1 MALARH
7 NDYREG
13 HEEKNGN
20 AYTLTPPLLLNEANA
35 IALQAEMDK
44 PGFTGE
50 SSITNTPAGCQMSF
64 YTETGNAAA
73 VAKLDKTHA
82 ATDSWYSGRKFYD

>member
-35 IALQAEMDK
+35 KALQAEMDK
-44 PGFTGE
+44 TGFNGE
-50 SSITNTPAGCQMSF
+50 SSIANTPAGCQMSF
-64 YTETGNAAA
+64 YTETNAGA
-73 VAKLDKTHA
+73 VADLDKSHA
-82 ATDSWYSGRKFYD
+82 ATDSWYGGRTHYD

>member
-35 IALQAEMDK
+35 IALQAEMNK
-44 PGFTGE
+44 PGFAGVG
-50 SSITNTPAGCQMSF
+50 SITNTPAGCQMSF
-64 YTETGNAAA
+64 YTEVKPAA
-73 VAKLDKTHA
+73 VADLDKSHA
-82 ATDSWYSGRKFYD
+82 ATDTWYSGRTHYD

>member
-44 PGFTGE
+44 AGFAGE
-50 SSITNTPAGCQMSF
+50 ISITNTPAGCQMSF
-64 YTETGNAAA
+64 YEETVAAA
-73 VAKLDKTHA
+73 VANLDKNHA
-82 ATDSWYSGRKFYD
+82 ATDSWYSGRTYYD

>member
-13 HEEKNGN
+13 HEQKNGN

-44 PGFTGE
+44 TGFNGV

-64 YTETGNAAA
+64 YTETNSGA
-73 VAKLDKTHA
+73 VADLDKSHA
-82 ATDSWYSGRKFYD
+82 ATDSWYGGRTHYD

>member
-20 AYTLTPPLLLNEANA
+20 AYKLTPPLLLNE
-35 IALQAEMDK
+35 
-44 PGFTGE
+44 
-50 SSITNTPAGCQMSF
+50 
-64 YTETGNAAA
+64 
-73 VAKLDKTHA
+73 
-82 ATDSWYSGRKFYD
+82 